1 MYMNHLPDAALFGPV
16 PLDGVRVPRCQRGT
30 LVVEDE

>member
-16 PLDGVRVPRCQRGT
+16 PLDGVWVPRRQLGT
-30 LVVEDE
+30 AVVEDE